1 MVRHL
6 TRSKIVKICL
16 KGKCKTI
23 QVTPNNG
30 EPSHCEVR
38 VELDH
43 DIPLTYRAYDI
54 KLQVPIEFAILLQAG
69 KPLTLTLDQ
78 DEMRKYGNE
87 TLPP

>member
-1 MVRHL
+1 M
-6 TRSKIVKICL
+6 VKICL

-23 QVTPNNG
+23 QITPNNG

-54 KLQVPIEFAILLQAG
+54 QLQVPLEFATLLEAG
-69 KPLTLTLDQ
+69 QPLTITLDQ
-78 DEMRKYGNE
+78 AD
-87 TLPP
+87 L